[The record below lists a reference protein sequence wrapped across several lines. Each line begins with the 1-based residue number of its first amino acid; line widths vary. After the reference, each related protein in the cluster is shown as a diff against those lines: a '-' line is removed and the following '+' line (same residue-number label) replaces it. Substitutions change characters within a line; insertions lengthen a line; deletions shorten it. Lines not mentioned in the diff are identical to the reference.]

1 MQYQKNLTL
10 RDGTLCVLRNA
21 GADDAEHV
29 LRIFNLTHTQTEFLL
44 TYPGESPMT
53 VENER
58 DFLAQSAAS
67 SNSIE
72 ICAVIVG
79 TAGITPIGSQE
90 KLRHRAEFGISI
102 DRAYWGRGIGRA
114 LTEACIECAKTA
126 GYTQLELDV
135 VAENT
140 AARMLYEHV
149 GWPQSARFPHPQRR
163 MAGAYFDAL
172 GVGLKFGQNFPF
184 IFQNCL
190 TFVIYSAIM
199 NKLI

>member
-10 RDGTLCVLRNA
+10 RDGTPCVLRNA
-21 GADDAEHV
+21 GADDAEQV

-72 ICAVIVG
+72 ICAVIGGEIVG

-135 VAENT
+135 VVENT

-149 GWPQSARFPHPQRR
+149 GFTDYGRNPRGFLTRS
-163 MAGAYFDAL
+163 GAW
-172 GVGLKFGQNFPF
+172 QE
-184 IFQNCL
+184 
-190 TFVIYSAIM
+190 
-199 NKLI
+199 LILMRLELD

>member
-10 RDGTLCVLRNA
+10 RDGTPCVLRNA
-21 GADDAEHV
+21 GADDAEQV

-72 ICAVIVG
+72 ICAVIGGEIVG
-79 TAGITPIGSQE
+79 TAGISPIGSQE

-102 DRAYWGRGIGRA
+102 DRPIG
-114 LTEACIECAKTA
+114 
-126 GYTQLELDV
+126 
-135 VAENT
+135 
-140 AARMLYEHV
+140 
-149 GWPQSARFPHPQRR
+149 
-163 MAGAYFDAL
+163 AGA
-172 GVGLKFGQNFPF
+172 
-184 IFQNCL
+184 
-190 TFVIYSAIM
+190 SAAP
-199 NKLI
+199 

>member
-10 RDGTLCVLRNA
+10 RDGTPCVLRNA
-21 GADDAEHV
+21 GADDAEQV

-72 ICAVIVG
+72 ICAVIGGEIVG
-79 TAGITPIGSQE
+79 TAGISPIGSQE

-102 DRAYWGRGIGRA
+102 AKEFWGLGIGQA
-114 LTEACIECAKTA
+114 LTAACIDCARKA
-126 GYTQLELDV
+126 GYAQLELDV
-135 VAENT
+135 VADN
-140 AARMLYEHV
+140 ASALALYK
-149 GWPQSARFPHPQRR
+149 
-163 MAGAYFDAL
+163 
-172 GVGLKFGQNFPF
+172 KFG
-184 IFQNCL
+184 
-190 TFVIYSAIM
+190 FVEYGRNPKGFRSRNTGYQELVLMRLA
-199 NKLI
+199 L

>member
-10 RDGTLCVLRNA
+10 RNGTPCVLRNA
-21 GADDAEHV
+21 GADDAEPV

-72 ICAVIVG
+72 ICAVIGGEIVG
-79 TAGITPIGSQE
+79 TAGISPIGSQE

-114 LTEACIECAKTA
+114 LTEACIECAKRQGIPNWNWTS
-126 GYTQLELDV
+126 
-135 VAENT
+135 
-140 AARMLYEHV
+140 
-149 GWPQSARFPHPQRR
+149 WPRIPPHECC
-163 MAGAYFDAL
+163 MS
-172 GVGLKFGQNFPF
+172 
-184 IFQNCL
+184 
-190 TFVIYSAIM
+190 T
-199 NKLI
+199 